1 MKTISKLLLI
11 IMLSLT
17 MFVGCGSYN
26 YKIVEVEATV
36 IEKDF
41 TDSWIQI
48 ISTGKTTIPI
58 THSATYDVTV
68 QYENLQATIDN
79 KFFFEN
85 VEEGDT
91 VTVHYFEGY
100 DNAGNLK
107 KTYIDFI
114 KEDSK

>member
-1 MKTISKLLLI
+1 MKKKIGLISLFVVSMFL
-11 IMLSLT
+11 
-17 MFVGCGSYN
+17 FVGCGSYN

-68 QYENLQATIDN
+68 QYEHLQATIDN

-85 VEEGDT
+85 VKEGDT